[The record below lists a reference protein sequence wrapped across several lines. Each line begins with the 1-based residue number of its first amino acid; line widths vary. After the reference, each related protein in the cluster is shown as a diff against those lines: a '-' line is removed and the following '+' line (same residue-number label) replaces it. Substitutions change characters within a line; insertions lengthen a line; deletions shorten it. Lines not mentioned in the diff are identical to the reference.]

1 MLTLSLASAAL
12 IALAWADPEASAS
25 EDPSSTTAPEED
37 EGAPASEADPS
48 PAEEAPVEEPSP
60 VDSEALAAEDPELAA
75 IEAALAA
82 DLAAADPAP
91 PLVTPEPASGPLGA
105 VITALNP
112 DMAIIFDMSLAAFSG
127 ESPGLLQTGAHDPRV
142 NGFNLQQLEL
152 SLGGAVDPYFR
163 FDANLVFSEFGV
175 EVEEAYATSL
185 ALPAR
190 TQVRLGQ
197 FLTRFGR
204 INPTHP
210 HTWAFVDQNLLVG
223 RLFGGE
229 GNRGLGAEVSWLT
242 PLPWY
247 VELVLSE
254 TMITSEA
261 TDRSWAAFAPQG
273 VSGPLDLQTTLS
285 AKQFFGPAPAWSILW
300 GLNYAVG
307 PNGTGRANRSE
318 LYGTDLTLFYRPLR
332 GDGKAT
338 AVRVETEWVLRRRQV
353 PGDVLQDLN
362 GYVQSTVRF
371 LPRWDTGVRWEL
383 GTPELGGDG
392 EVSELALDPH
402 WISPRQRVSGAVT
415 YRPTEFSRFRLQ
427 VARDAADWMVAPGWS
442 AFLAFEAN
450 AGAHGAHSF

>member
-1 MLTLSLASAAL
+1 MLTLSLVWAAL
-12 IALAWADPEASAS
+12 TAQAWADPEAPAS
-25 EDPSSTTAPEED
+25 EDPTSTAPTEAEED
-37 EGAPASEADPS
+37 APASEAEVPPS
-48 PAEEAPVEEPSP
+48 TEPEASSAEEL
-60 VDSEALAAEDPELAA
+60 DLAA

-82 DLAAADPAP
+82 DLGGVGPASEEPAP
-91 PLVTPEPASGPLGA
+91 VQPSGPLGA
-105 VITALNP
+105 VVTALNP
-112 DMAIIFDMSLAAFSG
+112 DMAIILDVALAAFSG
-127 ESPGLLQTGAHDPRV
+127 DSPGLLQTGAHDPRV

-185 ALPAR
+185 SLPAR

-204 INPTHP
+204 VNPTHP
-210 HTWAFVDQNLLVG
+210 HTWAFVDQNLLIG

-229 GNRGLGAEVSWLT
+229 GNRGLGAEVSWLA

-261 TDRSWAAFAPQG
+261 TDRSWAAFAPLG

-285 AKQFFGPAPAWSILW
+285 AKQFFGPTPAWSILW
-300 GLNYAVG
+300 GLNYAGG

-362 GYVQSTVRF
+362 GFVQSTVRF

-383 GTPELGGDG
+383 GTPELGRDG
-392 EVSELALDPH
+392 EVHELALDPH
-402 WISPRQRVSGAVT
+402 WVSTRQRISAAVT